1 MPLKQRIALVGTI
14 ALLAGLYVVRLRL
27 PHPGQLSDLQQVLVG
42 TRAWL
47 AGGNP
52 YDAVRTWGAWPYPL
66 LYPFTAVIA
75 AAPLAALPTW
85 LAEAL
90 FTSLGAGFLGWGL
103 TRNADDAPKLLV
115 FVSAPFLHAVVLN
128 QWSPLLVGAA
138 LTPWLGFLLLCKP
151 NIGLALFA
159 ALPSMAAAATSAA
172 LAALSLFLWPHW
184 MFEWRA
190 ALRNAPN
197 AISPI
202 ALPGGLLLLLAAFRW
217 RRAEGRLLLALS
229 IVPQTTLAYEA
240 LPLFLI
246 PRTWT
251 DAWIVW
257 GGTTLALVGHS
268 VTGPYADQLAW
279 VRAGGLWLLYC
290 AYLPCLVVVLRG
302 DVPAVRSN
310 DRVQVIPASEA

>member
-1 MPLKQRIALVGTI
+1 MLLKQRLALVCTI
-14 ALLAGLYVVRLRL
+14 VLFAGLYVVRLRL
-27 PHPGQLSDLQQVLVG
+27 PHPEQLSDLQQVLVG
-42 TRAWL
+42 TRAWM
-47 AGGNP
+47 AGENP
-52 YDAVRTWGAWPYPL
+52 YEAVRTWGAWPYPL
-66 LYPFTAVIA
+66 LYPFTAVIT
-75 AAPLAALPTW
+75 AAPLAILPTW

-90 FTSLGAGFLGWGL
+90 FTGLGAGLLGWGL

-115 FVSAPFLHAVVLN
+115 FASAPFLHALVLN

-159 ALPSMAAAATSAA
+159 ALPSIAAAATSAA

-268 VTGPYADQLAW
+268 LTGPYADQLAW